1 MNRKPYLPSTVTP
14 LKSVLNQLKRILL
27 DKGECFKTLNSQQ
40 FGICDPDD
48 VKTKNPCHVQDDL
61 NGITHFTVKNP
72 TERDIH
78 FLAIDHC
85 LFLSDNSSRCDF
97 AVFDDETFCLVEIKT
112 ASLGQRRNQR
122 IKAEDQLK
130 ESVLFFRDKIEDPEK
145 TIEAYV
151 CLLDKK
157 TFGPCLR
164 TNSPTQVLR
173 FAEMGVALYY
183 GDFKR
188 FA

>member
-1 MNRKPYLPSTVTP
+1 M
-14 LKSVLNQLKRILL
+14 LNQLKSALL
-27 DKGECFKTLNSQQ
+27 DKEKCLKILNDQQ

-48 VKTKNPCHVQDDL
+48 VTKKTPCHIQVDQ
-61 NGITHFTVKNP
+61 NGITHFKVENP

-78 FLAIDHC
+78 FLAVDHC

-130 ESVLFFRDKIEDPEK
+130 ESVLFFRDKIKDPEK

-183 GDFKR
+183 ADSKR